1 VSSGDIVY
9 TLSFYLFGLIA
20 ILAALVAVA
29 SQRILRAAVGL
40 AVTLVCGAAFYILL
54 SYDFIAGV
62 QILVYVGGIVVLIV
76 YAIML
81 TSSQELVESHPTFMR
96 KALAFVAGLAF
107 VGLSLAA
114 ILSTQFSIDSTTRP
128 VENLVAGLGR
138 LLLSAESGGYL
149 IPFEIISLL
158 FLAAAIGAIVIARSH
173 RTSTADGSRTGGKP

>member
-9 TLSFYLFGLIA
+9 AVSFYLFGLIA
-20 ILAALVAVA
+20 ILAALVAVG

-81 TSSQELVESHPTFMR
+81 TSSQELVESHPTLMR
-96 KALAFVAGLAF
+96 KVLAFLAGSAF
-107 VGLSLAA
+107 VVVSLAA
-114 ILSTQFSIDSTTRP
+114 LLATEFSIDSATPP

-138 LLLSAESGGYL
+138 LLLSADAGGYL

-158 FLAAAIGAIVIARSH
+158 LLAAVIGAIVIARSY
-173 RTSTADGSRTGGKP
+173 RTQTADGSRTGGQQ

>member
-9 TLSFYLFGLIA
+9 TLSFYLFGFIA
-20 ILAALVAVA
+20 IFAALVAVV

-81 TSSQELVESHPTFMR
+81 TSSQELVESHPTLIR
-96 KALAFVAGLAF
+96 KVLALFAGSSFV
-107 VGLSLAA
+107 VVSLAA
-114 ILSTQFSIDSTTRP
+114 LFATDFSIDDTTPP
-128 VENLVAGLGR
+128 VEDLVAGLGR
-138 LLLSAESGGYL
+138 LLLSADSGGYL

-158 FLAAAIGAIVIARSH
+158 LLAAVIGGIVIARS
-173 RTSTADGSRTGGKP
+173 SRAHSSENNPIEHKR